1 MDSSVFSVLILSAYA
16 IYFML
21 PAYLANASALTF
33 GGGTPLD
40 MGRYLKDG
48 RRLLGDGVT
57 WKGTIIGILIGTG
70 IGLFQGIITGNLVQ
84 DLLLMGDPAIFRMV
98 QGTITSTIIQG
109 TLLGLALGSGA
120 IIGDACGSF
129 IKRRFKVERG
139 RPVPLIDQLD
149 FVIGALV
156 FASLVVVIPIN
167 LIITIIV
174 ISIFLHLGANIIAY
188 LLGMKNVW
196 Y

>member
-21 PAYLANASALTF
+21 PAYLANAGALTF

-70 IGLFQGIITGNLVQ
+70 IGLFQGIITGNIVQ
-84 DLLLMGDPAIFRMV
+84 NLLLMGDPAIFKMV
-98 QGTITSTIIQG
+98 QGTIASTIIQG
-109 TLLGLALGSGA
+109 TLLGFALGSGA

-149 FVIGALV
+149 FVIVALI
-156 FASLVVVIPIN
+156 FASLVVVIPFN
-167 LIITIIV
+167 LIITIFI

>member
-1 MDSSVFSVLILSAYA
+1 MDPSVFSVLILFAYA

-40 MGRYLKDG
+40 MGRSLKDS

-57 WKGTIIGILIGTG
+57 WKGTIIGILIGTL
-70 IGLFQGIITGNLVQ
+70 IGLLQGAITGNLVQ
-84 DLLLMGDPAIFRMV
+84 NLLMIGDPVVGAMV
-98 QGTITSTIIQG
+98 QGTITNSILMG
-109 TLLGLALGSGA
+109 GLLGFALGSGA

-139 RPVPLIDQLD
+139 RPVPLLDQLD
-149 FVIGALV
+149 FVVGALV
-156 FASLVVVIPIN
+156 FASLVVSIPFN
-167 LIITIIV
+167 LIIAIII
-174 ISIFLHLGANIIAY
+174 ISIFLHLGANTIAY

>member
-1 MDSSVFSVLILSAYA
+1 MDPSVFSVLILSAYA

-40 MGRYLKDG
+40 MGRSLKDG
-48 RRLLGDGVT
+48 FRLLGDGVT
-57 WKGTIIGILIGTG
+57 WKGTIIGILIGTL
-70 IGLFQGIITGNLVQ
+70 IGLIQGTFTG
-84 DLLLMGDPAIFRMV
+84 DLIQNLLMVGDPTIGVMV
-98 QGTITSTIIQG
+98 QGTITTNTLHG

-129 IKRRFKVERG
+129 IKRRFKVDRG
-139 RPVPLIDQLD
+139 RPVPIVDQLD
-149 FVIGALV
+149 FVVGALI
-156 FASLVVVIPIN
+156 FSSLVVAIPIY
-167 LIITIIV
+167 LIIV
-174 ISIFLHLGANIIAY
+174 ILIISLFLHLGANTIAY

>member
-1 MDSSVFSVLILSAYA
+1 MDPSVVSVLILSAYA

-40 MGRYLKDG
+40 MGLSLKDG

-70 IGLFQGIITGNLVQ
+70 IGLIQGILTGNMVQ
-84 DLLLMGDPAIFRMV
+84 NLLMIGDPVTGAMV
-98 QGTITSTIIQG
+98 QGTITSNVLMG
-109 TLLGLALGSGA
+109 ALLGLALSSGA

-129 IKRRFKVERG
+129 VKRRFNVERG
-139 RPVPLIDQLD
+139 RPVPLMDQLD
-149 FVIGALV
+149 FVVGALI
-156 FASLVVVIPIN
+156 FASLIVTIPFN
-167 LIITIIV
+167 LIIFII
-174 ISIFLHLGANIIAY
+174 IITLFLHLGANIIAY

>member
-1 MDSSVFSVLILSAYA
+1 MDSSIFSVLILFAYA

-40 MGRYLKDG
+40 MGRSLNDQ
-48 RRLLGDGVT
+48 RRILGDGVT
-57 WKGTIIGILIGTG
+57 WKGTIIGILIGMG
-70 IGLFQGIITGNLVQ
+70 IGLLQGAITGNMVQ
-84 DLLLMGDPAIFRMV
+84 NLLIVGDPGIANLV
-98 QGTITSTIIQG
+98 QGTVTTNMIQG

-139 RPVPLIDQLD
+139 RPVPLMDQLD
-149 FVIGALV
+149 FVIGALI
-156 FASLVVVIPIN
+156 FASMIVVIPLN
-167 LIITIIV
+167 LIILII
-174 ISIFLHLGANIIAY
+174 IITIFLHLGANIIAY

>member
-1 MDSSVFSVLILSAYA
+1 MDPSIFSVLILSAYA

-40 MGRYLKDG
+40 MGRSMNDG
-48 RRLLGDGVT
+48 RRILGDGVT
-57 WKGTIIGILIGTG
+57 WKGTIIGILIGMG
-70 IGLFQGIITGNLVQ
+70 IGLIQGAVTGNMVH
-84 DLLLMGDPAIFRMV
+84 DLLVMGDPGIAQLV
-98 QGTITSTIIQG
+98 QGSITTNLVQG
-109 TLLGLALGSGA
+109 TLLGFALGSGA

-139 RPVPLIDQLD
+139 RPVPLMDQLD
-149 FVIGALV
+149 FVVGAII
-156 FASLVVVIPIN
+156 FASLVVSIPLN
-167 LIITIIV
+167 LIILIII